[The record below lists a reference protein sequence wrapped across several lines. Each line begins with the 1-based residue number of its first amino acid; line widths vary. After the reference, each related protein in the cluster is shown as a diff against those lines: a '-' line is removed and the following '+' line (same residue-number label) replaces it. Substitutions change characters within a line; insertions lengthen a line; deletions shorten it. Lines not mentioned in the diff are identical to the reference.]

1 VTGAETAVCS
11 NLTLQ
16 LQEEHATGSYLHR
29 RRETTRVVRNGA
41 PDIERYAPDS
51 KEFLEYCVLFPDAID
66 RQRGAECL
74 AAEQHAKEWFAAIA
88 AKDAA

>member
-1 VTGAETAVCS
+1 M
-11 NLTLQ
+11 
-16 LQEEHATGSYLHR
+16 ATGSFTYLTDESDNAR
-29 RRETTRVVRNGA
+29 CSQRCPRYRCV
-41 PDIERYAPDS
+41 YAPDT

-74 AAEQHAKEWFAAIA
+74 AAEQHAKELFAAIA